1 MIRMSDIDRTTVDRE
16 QSRPTLP
23 MFGLHYTTALIFACN
38 SGTAAANVPF
48 DIRAEHYLPSAGM
61 PAASC
66 LCHARGWLSNVTY
79 RVGGNFR
86 LATNQKL
93 ANSATVRYP
102 TSTSVHA
109 KACCRELTLNPFRRL
124 WLVPMAEQLNDQ
136 HSESIWQVSRNALPS
151 ARPRIRQP

>member
-1 MIRMSDIDRTTVDRE
+1 MMIRMSDIDSAAVDRE

-93 ANSATVRYP
+93 ANSATVRY
-102 TSTSVHA
+102 TKSTSVHA
-109 KACCRELTLNPFRRL
+109 KAC
-124 WLVPMAEQLNDQ
+124 
-136 HSESIWQVSRNALPS
+136 
-151 ARPRIRQP
+151 